1 MNLQNGI
8 MKLYKNPII
17 YKELIKLTKKNYKKE
32 SDFLDSI
39 IRRNITKEKIKI
51 LDVASGTGE
60 HSFYLKKK
68 GYNVLCFD
76 KSKSMISFCKKRG
89 LKGIIGDMK
98 KTKLEEKFDCILCL
112 FNSISYNKNKRE
124 LNKTIKNFYN
134 HLNQKGLII
143 LDIPNPSLIKPNL
156 FSWKI
161 KKSLEIFQILR
172 LKEKKILANTFIFI
186 DKEKNK
192 FFIDKHILTLF
203 SIEDVKSVIKENK
216 LILKKIIK
224 KKDSYYFIIK
234 K

>member
-32 SDFLDSI
+32 SDFLDRI
-39 IRRNITKEKIKI
+39 IRRNIKKEKIKI

-68 GYNVLCFD
+68 GYCVICFD

-89 LKGIIGDMK
+89 LKGIVGDMK
-98 KTKLEEKFDCILCL
+98 KIKLEEKFDCILCL
-112 FNSISYNKNKRE
+112 FNSISYNKNKKE
-124 LNKTIKNFYN
+124 LNKTIKNFYKL
-134 HLNQKGLII
+134 LNQKGLII
-143 LDIPNPSLIKPNL
+143 LDIPDPSLIKQNL

-161 KKSLEIFQILR
+161 KKSLEILQSLR
-172 LKEKKILANTFIFI
+172 LRKGKLLENTFIFI
-186 DKEKNK
+186 NKEKNK
-192 FFIDKHILTLF
+192 ISIDRHFLTLF
-203 SIEDVKSVIKENK
+203 SIEDVKSVIKKNK

-224 KKDSYYFIIK
+224 KKDSYYFIAQK
-234 K
+234 